1 MVQMRND
8 GGLECDGSCGGN
20 ENQMD
25 LEYIL
30 KVEPRRLADGLRMRY
45 KGKRNE
51 G

>member
-1 MVQMRND
+1 MVQVRGD
-8 GGLECDGSCGGN
+8 GGLEHDSSCGGN

-30 KVEPRRLADGLRMRY
+30 KEEPTRLADGLYIRY
-45 KGKRNE
+45 KKKRNE